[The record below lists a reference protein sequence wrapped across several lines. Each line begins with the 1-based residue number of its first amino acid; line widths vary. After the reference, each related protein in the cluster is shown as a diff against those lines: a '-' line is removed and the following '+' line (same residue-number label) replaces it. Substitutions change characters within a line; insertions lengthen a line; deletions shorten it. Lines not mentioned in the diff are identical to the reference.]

1 MKSRKTSL
9 KKLMVL
15 SLALGVTTGTLAQN
29 KIDPAWK
36 NAPFAKHQLPKKS
49 TQRCS

>member
-1 MKSRKTSL
+1 MKSRITSL
-9 KKLMVL
+9 KKLTVL

-36 NAPFAKHQLPKKS
+36 NAPLQNINYLKKP
-49 TQRCS
+49 QRCS